1 MLIAVHA
8 TRTRPLCSRVG
19 HSVAFAARLPPIEHL
34 WDLGSL
40 PPIEHLWDLGI
51 LIWRAALM
59 ARTLSICLAM
69 DASSAEQH
77 PSRKA
82 AFLPCASRPP
92 DFRPLKTRSGHA
104 RPRVRRRANMSD
116 MMTSRTKWPTLVTYL
131 PRLHPCC
138 HLAPSVCEYT
148 SDTEPTS
155 RASCVQPAENGLAL
169 FLHRT

>member
-8 TRTRPLCSRVG
+8 TRPRPLCSRVG
-19 HSVAFAARLPPIEHL
+19 HSVAFAACLPPIEHL

-104 RPRVRRRANMSD
+104 RQRARWNCRWHPTTAGPMD
-116 MMTSRTKWPTLVTYL
+116 DCCALLLAALARAGRTGAHSSVPT
-131 PRLHPCC
+131 
-138 HLAPSVCEYT
+138 PS
-148 SDTEPTS
+148 
-155 RASCVQPAENGLAL
+155 
-169 FLHRT
+169 